1 PGGSALSEFRA
12 RAVLRRLQVRVPRVA
27 GVSAEHQH
35 WVASTAPLTGQQA
48 RVLQQLLDYGE
59 PVSPADPAAASATVV
74 VTPRLGTISPWA
86 SKATDIVHNC
96 GIAIHR
102 VERVVHYTLALRDSG
117 PLTEQEWADCAEVLH
132 DRMTETALPGADGAA
147 AL

>member
-1 PGGSALSEFRA
+1 
-12 RAVLRRLQVRVPRVA
+12 
-27 GVSAEHQH
+27 
-35 WVASTAPLTGQQA
+35 
-48 RVLQQLLDYGE
+48 
-59 PVSPADPAAASATVV
+59 ASATVV

-147 AL
+147 ALFTEREAEPMAHVDVLGQGRQALVQADTAWGLALAPDEIDY